1 MQRDPL
7 NNIHIQS
14 EQVMITPA
22 QLKEKLPISDKAL
35 AFVQGA
41 RTTIADI
48 IHRRDHR
55 LLVICGPCSIH
66 DMDAAKEYATRLKA
80 LHDAYQDSL
89 YIVMRVYFE
98 KPRTTV
104 GWKGFINDPNLD
116 GTFDV
121 ELGLHR
127 ARELLC

>member
-41 RTTIADI
+41 R
-48 IHRRDHR
+48 
-55 LLVICGPCSIH
+55 
-66 DMDAAKEYATRLKA
+66 
-80 LHDAYQDSL
+80 
-89 YIVMRVYFE
+89 
-98 KPRTTV
+98 
-104 GWKGFINDPNLD
+104 
-116 GTFDV
+116 
-121 ELGLHR
+121 
-127 ARELLC
+127 

>member
-22 QLKEKLPISDKAL
+22 QLKEKLPISDRAL

-41 RTTIADI
+41 RNTIADI

-80 LHDAYQDSL
+80 
-89 YIVMRVYFE
+89 
-98 KPRTTV
+98 
-104 GWKGFINDPNLD
+104 
-116 GTFDV
+116 
-121 ELGLHR
+121 
-127 ARELLC
+127 

>member
-22 QLKEKLPISDKAL
+22 QLKEKLPISDQAL

-48 IHRRDHR
+48 IHHRDHR
-55 LLVICGPCSIH
+55 LLVILWTLFHPRHGRRQRVRNQTQS
-66 DMDAAKEYATRLKA
+66 AA
-80 LHDAYQDSL
+80 
-89 YIVMRVYFE
+89 
-98 KPRTTV
+98 
-104 GWKGFINDPNLD
+104 
-116 GTFDV
+116 
-121 ELGLHR
+121 
-127 ARELLC
+127 